1 MKVYILK
8 TQNNLVLNKNFE
20 WSSEPHRDSVFSSLH
35 RDIALNQL
43 IELNAK
49 DINLRAQIIECE
61 ADKKGR
67 PVLLLEA
74 SAIQSS
80 TPANVD
86 QTNAA

>member
-20 WSSEPHRDSVFSSLH
+20 WSSEPHRDTVFSSPH

-49 DINLRAQIIECE
+49 DISLRVSIVERE
-61 ADKKGR
+61 ADSKGR
-67 PVLLLEA
+67 
-74 SAIQSS
+74 AILIPSEKVAANSDQS
-80 TPANVD
+80 
-86 QTNAA
+86 NAA

>member
-20 WSSEPHRDSVFSSLH
+20 WSSEPHRDSVFSSPH

-49 DINLRAQIIECE
+49 DISLRVSIVECE
-61 ADKKGR
+61 ADSKGR
-67 PVLLLEA
+67 
-74 SAIQSS
+74 AILIPSEKVAANSDQS
-80 TPANVD
+80 
-86 QTNAA
+86 NAA

>member
-20 WSSEPHRDSVFSSLH
+20 WSFEPHRDSIFSSLH

-49 DINLRAQIIECE
+49 DISLRVSIAECE
-61 ADKKGR
+61 SDPKGR
-67 PVLLLEA
+67 PILIPSEKVA
-74 SAIQSS
+74 ANSDQS
-80 TPANVD
+80 
-86 QTNAA
+86 NAA